1 VYATVANL
9 RAEGV
14 TVAEASDARLRRLI
28 EDASQLIDRVT
39 GWFFKPRAMTL
50 RLSGRGAP
58 SIELPVPPIR
68 IDRLMLG
75 SAELSLEP
83 NVLLIVGAPV
93 KPGFDGPRLTLR
105 HGRRF
110 PRGHGNVVAEGLWG
124 FTEDNGSSKGR
135 TPLAIRRATML
146 LVLQNLVPLADEA
159 SFEARSRW
167 RLLEERT
174 RDQSYRLDPAK
185 AATTPILT
193 GDPEIDTLLAP
204 YVRPT
209 PIGAA

>member
-1 VYATVANL
+1 MYASVADL

-14 TVAEASDARLRRLI
+14 TAAEASDARLELLLD
-28 EDASQLIDRVT
+28 EASRLIDRVT
-39 GWFFKPRAMTL
+39 GWFFEPRALTL

-68 IDRLMLG
+68 LDRLVLG
-75 SAELSLEP
+75 TAELPIDEHH
-83 NVLLIVGAPV
+83 LLIVGAPV
-93 KPGFDGPRLTLR
+93 MTGFDGPRFTR
-105 HGRRF
+105 RYGRTF

-124 FTEDNGSSKGR
+124 FTEYDGTPTGR
-135 TPLAIRRATML
+135 TPPAIRRATML
-146 LVLQNLVPLADEA
+146 LVLRSMAPLADDA

-167 RLLEERT
+167 RIIEERT
-174 RDQSYRLDPAK
+174 RDQSYRLDAAK
-185 AATTPILT
+185 ASTASLT
-193 GDPEIDTLLAP
+193 GDPEIDALLAL

>member
-1 VYATVANL
+1 MYATVANL

-14 TVAEASDARLRRLI
+14 TVAEASDARLRQLVEESSR
-28 EDASQLIDRVT
+28 LIDRVT
-39 GWFFKPRAMTL
+39 GWFFESRAMTL

-58 SIELPVPPIR
+58 SIELPVPSIR
-68 IDRLMLG
+68 LDRLTLG
-75 SAELSLEP
+75 NSELSIDP
-83 NVLLIVGAPV
+83 SVLLIVGAPV
-93 KPGFDGPRLTLR
+93 KPGFDGPRITLR

-124 FTEDNGSSKGR
+124 FTEDNGSVKGR

-146 LVLQNLVPLADEA
+146 LVLRNLAPLADEA

-167 RLLEERT
+167 RILEERT
-174 RDQSYRLDPAK
+174 RDQSYRLDAAK
-185 AATTPILT
+185 ASTSPILT
-193 GDPEIDTLLAP
+193 GDPEIDALLAP
-204 YVRPT
+204 YMRPT